1 MYPNPASSTVRVSRG
16 ASSTAVAFVE
26 LISAGGKYVASWPMN
41 GDQRELD
48 VSGFAAGMYT
58 LQLQTADGEA
68 VQVPMLIQR

>member
-1 MYPNPASSTVRVSRG
+1 
-16 ASSTAVAFVE
+16 VE